1 MGKILIIDSEAPARM
16 AMREILEHEGYEV
29 CEANTGQEALDIA
42 QSEPVM
48 LALLDAKM
56 PGIDGVETLSTLKTQ
71 YDFPIIIISA
81 NATVDNAVAAIKMGA
96 YDFIEKP
103 VDMNRLLIS
112 TRNAVDHVS
121 LVNEAKVLR
130 RKVSKKHEI
139 IGNSKAINQIRN
151 VIDRVA
157 LSDARV
163 MILGES
169 GAGKELVAHWIQ
181 QKSDRANAP
190 YIEVNC
196 AAIPSELIESQL
208 FGHEK
213 GAFTSAIKTKKGD
226 FELANGGTLF
236 FDEIADM
243 SLAAQAKVLRALQE
257 NKITRVGGEK
267 EIPVNVRV
275 IAATNKNILEEI
287 EQKRFREDL
296 YHRLSVIVIRVP
308 SLRERAEDIPQLVH
322 HFLDE
327 LCANTGRHKP
337 TISEDAIAELQSYPW
352 SGNVR
357 ELRNVIERLLIFCD
371 DSITIDDVRF
381 YTNHAAQNGQK

>member
-1 MGKILIIDSEAPARM
+1 MSKILIIDNEVPTRIAL
-16 AMREILEHEGYEV
+16 REILVNEGYEV
-29 CEANTGQEALDIA
+29 CEACSGSEALDLA
-42 QSEPVM
+42 QNESLTLV
-48 LALLDAKM
+48 LLDAKM
-56 PGIDGVETLSTLKTQ
+56 SDIVGLETLSAFKKQ
-71 YDFPIIIISA
+71 YDFPVIVMSA
-81 NATVDNAVAAIKMGA
+81 DATVDKAVAAIKMGA
-96 YDFIEKP
+96 YDYLEKP
-103 VDMNRLLIS
+103 ININRLLIS
-112 TRNAVDHVS
+112 TRNAVEHVS
-121 LVNEAKVLR
+121 LINEAKALR
-130 RKVSKKHEI
+130 KKVSKKHEI
-139 IGNSKAINQIRN
+139 IGISKGINQIRN

-169 GAGKELVAHWIQ
+169 GVGKELVAHWIQ

-275 IAATNKNILEEI
+275 IAATNKDILEEI
-287 EQKRFREDL
+287 KQKRFREDL
-296 YHRLSVIVIRVP
+296 YHRLSVIVIHVP
-308 SLRERAEDIPQLVH
+308 ALRDRPEDIPLLVQ
-322 HFLDE
+322 HFMEE
-327 LCANTGRHKP
+327 LCSNTGRP
-337 TISEDAIAELQSYPW
+337 QPSISDDAIAELQTYPW
-352 SGNVR
+352 SGNIR

-371 DSITIDDVRF
+371 EKITIDDVRF
-381 YTNHAAQNGQK
+381 YTNHATKQE